1 VNLLANPLVVRGMLV
16 FIGALAAFILG
27 VWLMRRMR
35 QQIAEESTLPKP
47 SEKNLALAT
56 YESVI
61 GQLRSQEQELQR
73 LRQQATDR
81 AEASENLSAAVLSN
95 LPSGVLLFDSSAL
108 VRQANAAARQL
119 LGYASISHL
128 HARDVF
134 RGVRPAPEFAET
146 GASISLPQQIETCLR
161 SGMPVPRA
169 VVEYATPAGE
179 SRVLSVT
186 AAPVPDGAACLLT
199 DLTEI
204 SRLSHQLRMQE
215 NMASLGEMSA
225 GIAHEFKN
233 SLATI
238 SGYAQM
244 LAADT
249 QGQAHDFAT
258 RIEAEIGAL
267 SRIVTEFLQFARPQE
282 IRRQPI
288 DLRQLLTG
296 CAQASGVE
304 LQLQV
309 ADDARELNGDLTAL
323 KQAFSNLLRNSAEAA
338 REGAARVEARAVC
351 QDDAL
356 QITLRDNGCGI
367 PPEQLAKI
375 FIPFFT
381 TKAAGTGLGLALV
394 QRIVVQH
401 GGTIAASSDGTGTVF
416 TLSFPQRK
424 EAAAAE
430 NEAKIQQEL

>member
-1 VNLLANPLVVRGMLV
+1 MNLLANPVVIKGMVV
-16 FIGALAAFILG
+16 FIAAVAAFILG

-35 QQIAEESTLPKP
+35 QQITEEATPAKTT
-47 SEKNLALAT
+47 EKTLALAT
-56 YESVI
+56 YEGVI
-61 GQLRSQEQELQR
+61 AQLRSQEQELQR

-81 AEASENLSAAVLSN
+81 AEASESLSAAVLSN
-95 LPSGVLLFDSSAL
+95 LPSGVLLFDSSSL

-128 HARDVF
+128 HARHVF
-134 RGVRPAPEFAET
+134 RGVRPASEFAET
-146 GASISLPQQIETCLR
+146 GMDISLPQMIETCLR
-161 SGMPVPRA
+161 SGAAVPRA
-169 VVEYATPAGE
+169 VVEYSTPSGE
-179 SRVLSVT
+179 SRVLAVT
-186 AAPVPDGAACLLT
+186 ATPVPNGAACLLT

-204 SRLSHQLRMQE
+204 SRLSHRLRMQE

-249 QGQAHDFAT
+249 QGQAHDFAS
-258 RIEAEIGAL
+258 RIETEIGAL

-288 DLRQLLTG
+288 DLRELLTG

-304 LQLQV
+304 LHLDV
-309 ADDARELNGDLTAL
+309 ADDARELNGDPTAL

-338 REGAARVEARAVC
+338 ADAAPRVEARAVC
-351 QDDAL
+351 EDGTVQV
-356 QITLRDNGCGI
+356 TLRDNGCGI

-394 QRIVVQH
+394 QRIVAQH
-401 GGTIAASSDGTGTVF
+401 GGAITASSDSTGTVF

-430 NEAKIQQEL
+430 NGAKIGQQL